1 VTSTRIGRRE
11 TEAGAW
17 NQGRHGWVT
26 STSYAPAEVWRWGQA
41 EMRWMERWVQRRD
54 ERPLRGEQAW
64 FRGWGVAGA
73 EAGGG
78 TVKHF
83 GHPQ

>member
-1 VTSTRIGRRE
+1 
-11 TEAGAW
+11 
-17 NQGRHGWVT
+17 
-26 STSYAPAEVWRWGQA
+26 
-41 EMRWMERWVQRRD
+41 VQRRD
-54 ERPLRGEQAW
+54 ERPLRGERAW